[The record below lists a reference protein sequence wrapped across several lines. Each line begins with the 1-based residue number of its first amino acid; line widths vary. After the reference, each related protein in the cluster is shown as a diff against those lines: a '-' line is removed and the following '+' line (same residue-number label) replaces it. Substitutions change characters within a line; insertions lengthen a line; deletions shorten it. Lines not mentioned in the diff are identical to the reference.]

1 MRFGTSAPA
10 LKPSLPS
17 PGYAVTAPLVYAV
30 NNENW
35 SVAVYR
41 AKAKDPAPLATITDG
56 LTLSFGDCI
65 DGEGTLYVTNEPS
78 AGWVS
83 EYPLGKTTP
92 SRIITEGIS
101 EPAYCTIDASG
112 NLWVANAGG
121 ANVTEYLKGSKKPHA
136 VITNSLFD
144 PVGIAIDRSGNLYV
158 GNGYG
163 APGKNVEVYA
173 PGSQSPSRTI
183 TNGVTSPCGLAVDS
197 NGTLYVANE
206 FQSNVEEYRSGQGD
220 PFQTITQGIKGPGAV
235 TVDKK
240 GVLYVSNI
248 SNNTVV
254 EFAPGV
260 DHTAET
266 ANQPR
271 PIGAYRRRLLP
282 RITALS
288 LIFLRKLFACNNELN
303 AAAEN
308 GSAGIHQRLSHVG
321 IRARKSRFHSR
332 LKLPGFRGHFPLCG
346 EGSTNGQETSSCLP
360 LGVPG

>member
-1 MRFGTSAPA
+1 MRIPGFTRVALCVCVAAAILAGCGGSQPPIGAPSAMPTQSQMRFGTSAPV

-17 PGYAVTAPLVYAV
+17 PRYEVTTPLVYAV

-121 ANVTEYLKGSKKPHA
+121 ANVTEYLKGSKKPHT

-163 APGKNVEVYA
+163 APGKNLEVYA

-254 EFAPGV
+254 EFAPGSITPLKRQISQGLSEPTGV
-260 DHTAET
+260 GNYPA
-266 ANQPR
+266 
-271 PIGAYRRRLLP
+271 LLP
-282 RITALS
+282 
-288 LIFLRKLFACNNELN
+288 
-303 AAAEN
+303 
-308 GSAGIHQRLSHVG
+308 
-321 IRARKSRFHSR
+321 
-332 LKLPGFRGHFPLCG
+332 
-346 EGSTNGQETSSCLP
+346 
-360 LGVPG
+360 